1 MLNKEYG
8 NIIAC
13 RFINNIQ
20 FITNEWLLY
29 NGFSLGI
36 KDCIATKESEIRK
49 VVSRCFLEA
58 KGIENTTRNE
68 KIKEIKITASLS
80 KARDHG
86 MKIAKDALEN
96 NNNFISTVTSGSKG
110 DYFNIAQITGL
121 LGQQNLTGSRIPPV
135 LNQNTRTL
143 PHYDFKITEKDVEYE
158 SRGFIK
164 HSFSRGL
171 NPREFWFHAATGREG
186 VTDTAMKT
194 ATSGYIQR
202 RMIKAAEDLQVK
214 YDGTVRNTNGR
225 IIQFNYGDNNLDCTK
240 AIIVNGKPQACN
252 IARLVNKINLKHEL
266 TKKK

>member
-1 MLNKEYG
+1 MNLEVLLN
-8 NIIAC
+8 
-13 RFINNIQ
+13 
-20 FITNEWLLY
+20 
-29 NGFSLGI
+29 
-36 KDCIATKESEIRK
+36 
-49 VVSRCFLEA
+49 
-58 KGIENTTRNE
+58 
-68 KIKEIKITASLS
+68 
-80 KARDHG
+80 
-86 MKIAKDALEN
+86 
-96 NNNFISTVTSGSKG
+96 
-110 DYFNIAQITGL
+110 
-121 LGQQNLTGSRIPPV
+121 
-135 LNQNTRTL
+135 TL
-143 PHYDFKITEKDVEYE
+143 
-158 SRGFIK
+158 
-164 HSFSRGL
+164 FSRGL